1 MADRIRYTKKDLRAP
16 DEFMS
21 AFARIVAWT
30 RKNAVKIAFAT
41 AAVILAF
48 GGVYGTKAYVQWKEA
63 QASRDLWPH
72 LNIARELLVSPSP
85 ADEEKLASL
94 EEILSAHVAVH
105 PDSRASVFARYYIGT
120 IAYRRGDHDLSA
132 EQFRAAIG
140 KIRDGELMSFLL
152 RQGLANALEAKGDFA
167 GAAAAYRDAA
177 SVAGSGLQAEART
190 GEARMLEFLGRPEEA
205 ASLYR
210 RILADNPDT
219 PVRDFIRIKIH
230 QLG

>member
-30 RKNAVKIAFAT
+30 RKNAAKIGFAA

-48 GGVYGTKAYVQWKEA
+48 GGVYGTKAYIQWKET
-63 QASRDLWPH
+63 QAARDLWPH
-72 LNIARELLVSPSP
+72 LSRAREVLISPSP
-85 ADEEKLASL
+85 ADEENLASL
-94 EEILSAHVAVH
+94 EEALSAHVAAH
-105 PDSRASVFARYYIGT
+105 PDSRASVFSRYYLGS
-120 IAYRRGDHDLSA
+120 IAYRRGEHDLSA
-132 EQFRAAIG
+132 ERFREAIV
-140 KIRDGELMSFLL
+140 KIRDGELMNFLL
-152 RQGLANALEAKGDFA
+152 RQGLAQALEAKGDFD

-177 SVAGSGLQAEART
+177 GFVGSGLQAEAQA
-190 GEARMLEFLGRPEEA
+190 GEARMLEYLGRPEEA

-219 PVRDFIRIKIH
+219 PVRDFIRIKIQ